1 MVGAALE
8 VHEFEEEGGPL
19 DAVVVGLADLE
30 AAIPGEHERLLHGFD
45 GLQFLGREVR
55 TRAAH
60 VFEDQPAEGPAL
72 GLVEFG
78 RRDALVLDDAVG
90 ALLVAGEDVLE
101 GVLGEEG
108 LLALFRGQRLG
119 EFATQVV
126 LELQQLETDGA
137 GLAFLDLAR
146 VAREERRG
154 GAHQLAVDQREV
166 EGEVVAFPAE
176 APGALGVGRPED
188 RHEVVLGVAQGAGAF
203 LQLEQHLFEGHDRLG
218 LHVAAAAQGDGE
230 DGLRKVAL
238 ARIHGLERE
247 TLAGGRH
254 EDPVRPLGVVELEGR
269 LGFLL
274 GRKRAEEGLG
284 GGGELL
290 AGGMGEGGGQG
301 ERQQAERREGAGE
314 GTHGGQVRTGV

>member
-1 MVGAALE
+1 MVRASLE
-8 VHEFEEEGGPL
+8 VHEFEEEGRAL
-19 DAVVVGLADLE
+19 DAVVVGFADLE
-30 AAIPGEHERLLHGFD
+30 PAVPGEHEGLLHGFD
-45 GLQFLGREVR
+45 GLELFGREVR
-55 TRAAH
+55 AGPAH
-60 VFEDQPAEGPAL
+60 VFEDQLAEDLAL
-72 GLVEFG
+72 RLVELG
-78 RRDALVLDDAVG
+78 RRDALVLQDAVG
-90 ALLVAGEDVLE
+90 ALLVAGDDVLE

-108 LLALFRGQRLG
+108 LLALFRGERLG
-119 EFATQVV
+119 ELATEVV
-126 LELQQLETDGA
+126 LELQQLETSGT
-137 GLAFLDLAR
+137 GLTFLDLAR
-146 VAREERRG
+146 VGREERRG

-176 APGALGVGRPED
+176 APRALGVGRAED
-188 RHEVVLGVAQGAGAF
+188 RHEIVLGVAQRAGAF

-218 LHVAAAAQGDGE
+218 LHVAAAAQGDGQ
-230 DGLRKVAL
+230 DGLGEVTL

-274 GRKRAEEGLG
+274 GRKRAEESLG

-290 AGGMGEGGGQG
+290 AGGMGERGGKG